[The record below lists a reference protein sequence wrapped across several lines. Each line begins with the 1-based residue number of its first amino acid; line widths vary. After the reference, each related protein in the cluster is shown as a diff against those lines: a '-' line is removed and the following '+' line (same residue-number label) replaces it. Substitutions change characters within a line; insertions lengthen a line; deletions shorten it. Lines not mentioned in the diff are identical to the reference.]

1 MTINE
6 IEESNDNTISGYSF
20 VINII
25 SNWGNKKQV
34 GITEIELFD
43 FNNKKIKI
51 NNIKIK
57 GGEGNPVE
65 NANRLFNNKIHTLSE
80 NEMWT
85 IDINKKNI
93 NSENINIYLYIYA
106 NIDKNKTL
114 LENINYLVIWN
125 YNGWEVNKGVK
136 KIEIFKDDNIYFSGI
151 VTRGDHTVLTEHPY
165 KITFRKKYIVKKN
178 ENQKGRTL
186 NIYNNKNN
194 IKKIEK

>member
-85 IDINKKNI
+85 IDINKNNI
-93 NSENINIYLYIYA
+93 NTHNINISLYIYA
-106 NIDKNKTL
+106 NIYKNKTL

-125 YNGWEVNKGVK
+125 
-136 KIEIFKDDNIYFSGI
+136 I
-151 VTRGDHTVLTEHPY
+151 
-165 KITFRKKYIVKKN
+165 
-178 ENQKGRTL
+178 
-186 NIYNNKNN
+186 
-194 IKKIEK
+194 